1 MGQEGGEAL
10 AAAIPNCPRLRFVG
24 AGFCDLGEDM
34 EAKLEA
40 LSRPVGHPE
49 GLLQVMTGMRLPT
62 PLPTVAFDGLGT
74 GH

>member
-1 MGQEGGEAL
+1 
-10 AAAIPNCPRLRFVG
+10 
-24 AGFCDLGEDM
+24 M